1 MATLVYIL
9 CTLSSAVCALLL
21 WRGYVRSGL
30 RLLFWSTLCFCI
42 LALANAL
49 LIVDLVVMPERDL
62 STGRTLITLFAML
75 ILLYGLI
82 FKSDQ

>member
-1 MATLVYIL
+1 
-9 CTLSSAVCALLL
+9 
-21 WRGYVRSGL
+21 L

-62 STGRTLITLFAML
+62 STGRTIITLFGML